1 MKIMICGKGGTGK
14 TALTVLIAKIL
25 SKYFKVYIIDSD
37 ESNIVLPMLLG
48 VATPKPLVEYIGG
61 KKEEEEFEKMETDIA
76 KALIKAK
83 EGIKL
88 NLLPSDY
95 ISFSNEGVGLVII
108 GKVREY
114 GEGCA
119 CPFNILTKILL
130 SNLALD
136 KNEIVLVDTDA
147 GVEHVGRKIEEVS
160 DGIIAIVDPT
170 IESLEIASLLK
181 KIALNLNKKFWIIAN
196 KITNEIE
203 EILIKEA
210 ENMGLKIDGIV
221 RFDKKM
227 YLSYLKREPLK
238 ADVALIDLEKILK
251 NLNLIIS

>member
-1 MKIMICGKGGTGK
+1 MVCGKGGTGK
-14 TALTVLIAKIL
+14 TALTVLIARIL
-25 SKYFKVYIIDSD
+25 SKYYKVYIIDSD

-48 VATPKPLVEYIGG
+48 VSPPKSLVEYIGG

-76 KALIKAK
+76 KALTKAK

-88 NLLPSDY
+88 DLLPFDY
-95 ISFSNEGVGLVII
+95 ISFSNEGIGLVII

-130 SNLALD
+130 GNLALD
-136 KNEIVLVDTDA
+136 KNEIVLIDTDA
-147 GVEHVGRKIEEVS
+147 GVEHIGRKIEEVS

-181 KIALNLNKKFWIIAN
+181 KIASSLNKKFWIIAN

-221 RFDKKM
+221 RFDKEM
-227 YLSYLKREPLK
+227 YLSYLKRESLK
-238 ADVALIDLEKILK
+238 ADVALIDLEEILK
-251 NLNLIIS
+251 RLNLINI

>member
-25 SKYFKVYIIDSD
+25 SKYYKVYIIDSD

-48 VATPKPLVEYIGG
+48 VAPPKPLVEYIGG

-88 NLLPSDY
+88 DLLPFDY
-95 ISFSNEGVGLVII
+95 ISFSNEGIGLVII

-136 KNEIVLVDTDA
+136 KNEIVLIDTDA

-181 KIALNLNKKFWIIAN
+181 KIALNLNKKFWVIAN

-210 ENMGLKIDGIV
+210 ENMGLKIDGII

-238 ADVALIDLEKILK
+238 AGVASIDLEEILK
-251 NLNLIIS
+251 RLNLINI

>member
-25 SKYFKVYIIDSD
+25 SKYYKVYIIDSD

-48 VATPKPLVEYIGG
+48 VAPPKPLVEYIGG

-88 NLLPSDY
+88 DLLPFDY
-95 ISFSNEGVGLVII
+95 ISFSNEGIGLVII

-136 KNEIVLVDTDA
+136 KNEIVLIDTDA

-181 KIALNLNKKFWIIAN
+181 KIALNLNKKFWVIAN

-210 ENMGLKIDGIV
+210 ENMGLKIDGII

-227 YLSYLKREPLK
+227 YLSYLKREPLE
-238 ADVALIDLEKILK
+238 ADVALIDLEEILK
-251 NLNLIIS
+251 RLNLINI

>member
-1 MKIMICGKGGTGK
+1 MVCGKGGTGK

-37 ESNIVLPMLLG
+37 ESNIVLPILLG
-48 VATPKPLVEYIGG
+48 VAAPKSLVEYIGG

-76 KALIKAK
+76 KALTKAK

-88 NLLPSDY
+88 NLLPSNY
-95 ISFSNEGVGLVII
+95 ISFSNEGIGLVII

-136 KNEIVLVDTDA
+136 KNEVVLVDTDA

-160 DGIIAIVDPT
+160 DCIIAIVDPT
-170 IESLEIASLLK
+170 IESLEIALLLK
-181 KIALNLNKKFWIIAN
+181 KIASNLNKKFWIIAN
-196 KITNEIE
+196 KITNE
-203 EILIKEA
+203 
-210 ENMGLKIDGIV
+210 
-221 RFDKKM
+221 
-227 YLSYLKREPLK
+227 
-238 ADVALIDLEKILK
+238 
-251 NLNLIIS
+251 

>member
-25 SKYFKVYIIDSD
+25 SKYYKVYIIDSD

-61 KKEEEEFEKMETDIA
+61 KKEEEEFEKMKTDIA

-95 ISFSNEGVGLVII
+95 ISFSNEGIGLVTI

-147 GVEHVGRKIEEVS
+147 GVEHIGRKIEEVS
-160 DGIIAIVDPT
+160 DSIIAIVDPT

-238 ADVALIDLEKILK
+238 ADVALIDLKEILK
-251 NLNLIIS
+251 KLNLINI